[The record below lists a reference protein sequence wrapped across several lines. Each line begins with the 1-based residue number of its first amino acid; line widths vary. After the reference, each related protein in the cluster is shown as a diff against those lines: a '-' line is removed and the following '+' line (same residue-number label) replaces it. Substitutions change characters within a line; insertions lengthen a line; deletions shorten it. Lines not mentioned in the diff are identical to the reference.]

1 MKTNFTSSEI
11 ETLVKTLGSKFIV
24 NMNKAGNMKVINP
37 AEPNSISYWRSD
49 SKHGFWVLYKHANGN
64 FIWRR
69 HDGYGYCYPL
79 NMKGRKFQGTVRR
92 VRNEETGRFEYWGYR
107 PFQINNAEFTS
118 FDEALNYFVKYLFRV
133 PFSRAYAKIT
143 AKVHLFNNICKFF
156 YEKTPTL
163 YENAV

>member
-1 MKTNFTSSEI
+1 MKTNFITSEI

-79 NMKGRKFQGTVRR
+79 NMKGRKFQGPVRR
-92 VRNEETGRFEYWGYR
+92 VRNEETGRIEYWGYR
-107 PFQINNAEFTS
+107 PFQINNAEFAS
-118 FDEALNYFVKYLFRV
+118 FDEALNYFVKYLKKYR
-133 PFSRAYAKIT
+133 
-143 AKVHLFNNICKFF
+143 NIN
-156 YEKTPTL
+156 L
-163 YENAV
+163 